1 MRACRAWSNGGL
13 KEILAWLLF
22 YYGTQRMACENGLSW
37 QNGINVTT
45 NIGQGARTSVP
56 SKNFIPFV
64 SVCNEGAKIPLPCN
78 AWWMLNFTFV
88 VYRHTKSI
96 ISTRTKQPYKT
107 RKILGIIRVICIF
120 CITLFNGWLIVRFL
134 LFYGVH
140 NYYS

>member
-1 MRACRAWSNGGL
+1 MKIAIRKNVIKMRFLGSFST
-13 KEILAWLLF
+13 ILFSCEKCKTWEHVEHDRTEDWKKFWLDCCST
-22 YYGTQRMACENGLSW
+22 TQRMACENGLSW

-96 ISTRTKQPYKT
+96 ISTRLMQLYKT
-107 RKILGIIRVICIF
+107 RK
-120 CITLFNGWLIVRFL
+120 
-134 LFYGVH
+134 Y
-140 NYYS
+140 